1 MATIYELTSEY
12 EAKLNQLGDM
22 ILDGEQVSNE
32 QAIALL
38 DLQDNISD
46 KVINIGKFVKNLDAS
61 SDAIA
66 REIARLTVKKR
77 GIDNHVKALKDASIA
92 AMTLLG
98 INKVQ
103 DDVMPVRLQDN
114 SQYSVTIDDVD
125 CLPDKYLSVVV
136 SANKRALLED
146 KDSLDI
152 KGVTITKGRHIRF
165 G

>member
-1 MATIYELTSEY
+1 MATIYELTSDY

-66 REIARLTVKKR
+66 KEIARLTVKKR
-77 GIDNHVKALKDASIA
+77 GIDNHVIALKDASIA

-98 INKVQ
+98 IDKVQ

-114 SQYSVTIDDVD
+114 SQYSVTVDNVD

>member
-1 MATIYELTSEY
+1 MATIYELTSDY

-66 REIARLTVKKR
+66 KEIARLTVKKR
-77 GIDNHVKALKDASIA
+77 GIDNHIKALKDASIS

-98 INKVQ
+98 VDKVQ

-114 SQYSVTIDDVD
+114 SQYSVTVDNVD